1 MLFGRAFSSE
11 VIPVRVKEM
20 RPNKDLEPI
29 QEKWVPVFRPN
40 GRPNKNLEP
49 IQEKWVPVFRP
60 NGRPNK
66 DLERFRDS
74 VKFGN
79 ALDKES
85 ADVSA
90 QFMVLR
96 GSG

>member
-1 MLFGRAFSSE
+1 
-11 VIPVRVKEM
+11 M
-20 RPNKDLEPI
+20 RPNKD
-29 QEKWVPVFRPN
+29 
-40 GRPNKNLEP
+40 GEP

-79 ALDKES
+79 ALELDTGIS
-85 ADVSA
+85 GNTHN
-90 QFMVLR
+90 VLR
-96 GSG
+96 DTESRRSNENGCVAIKYRNWLWMYPTS

>member
-1 MLFGRAFSSE
+1 MPRRRPGWT
-11 VIPVRVKEM
+11 PVRVKEM

-40 GRPNKNLEP
+40 GRPNKNL
-49 IQEKWVPVFRP
+49 K
-60 NGRPNK
+60 
-66 DLERFRDS
+66 RFRES
-74 VKFGN
+74 VKFEN

-85 ADVSA
+85 VDVSA